1 MTDHKTGMLDDIGPD
16 DAPASAGVDTG
27 ADATPIDAGGQG
39 NAGPEAEARTE
50 GDGKPKPSE
59 ARPDGYVTK
68 GERDRIAAEL
78 QQERQQR
85 ALYEDRFNKVIE
97 RFFNQQEPKAG
108 DAAPEYDLGP
118 DPSEDPMGALEWA
131 REQRRAEIE
140 RQRQYEQQS
149 QKEQQAERQWQ
160 EAYTTVL
167 TQFETAKQ
175 AEPELQGLYDGLR
188 TSYAREFEAFGYPM
202 PQIIQLVQR
211 QEAQII
217 QWAHANRIPI
227 AQAIKGLAASRGV
240 QAAAPQ
246 QEGQGGQQQRDP
258 VTGQFQP
265 ADPDK
270 AARQRESQERNASL
284 SSAPGAPV
292 KKMTAKELA
301 AMPEDEMWRMFE
313 NVGRKSGSKQFDR
326 EMGFR

>member
-1 MTDHKTGMLDDIGPD
+1 MTDHKTGMLDDIGPEPAAQ
-16 DAPASAGVDTG
+16 APAAAAPQIESEGQE
-27 ADATPIDAGGQG
+27 ATL
-39 NAGPEAEARTE
+39 EAEARTE

-97 RFFNQQEPKAG
+97 RLFNQQEPKAG

-188 TSYAREFEAFGYPM
+188 TSYAREFG
-202 PQIIQLVQR
+202 
-211 QEAQII
+211 
-217 QWAHANRIPI
+217 
-227 AQAIKGLAASRGV
+227 AIDGVVAELCRPLFDCKGVARFKGGVSHSGFLLAGGWGDVLSGWCRLTLRLRG
-240 QAAAPQ
+240 
-246 QEGQGGQQQRDP
+246 
-258 VTGQFQP
+258 
-265 ADPDK
+265 
-270 AARQRESQERNASL
+270 AR
-284 SSAPGAPV
+284 
-292 KKMTAKELA
+292 
-301 AMPEDEMWRMFE
+301 
-313 NVGRKSGSKQFDR
+313 
-326 EMGFR
+326 

>member
-1 MTDHKTGMLDDIGPD
+1 MTDHKTGMLDDIGPEPEAQ
-16 DAPASAGVDTG
+16 APAAEAPQIESEGQE
-27 ADATPIDAGGQG
+27 ATL
-39 NAGPEAEARTE
+39 EAEARTE

-97 RFFNQQEPKAG
+97 RFFSQQEQKAD

-118 DPSEDPMGALEWA
+118 DPSVDPMGALEWA

-140 RQRQYEQQS
+140 RQREYQQ
-149 QKEQQAERQWQ
+149 QTQQQQEAHRQWQ
-160 EAYTTVL
+160 EAYTSVL
-167 TQFETAKQ
+167 TQFEEAKG

-188 TSYAREFEAFGYPM
+188 QSYAREYQAYGYPM
-202 PQIIQLVQR
+202 PQIVQLVER

-227 AQAIKGLAASRGV
+227 GQAIKSLAASRGV
-240 QAAAPQ
+240 QAQAPAPTEQ
-246 QEGQGGQQQRDP
+246 RPTPERDP
-258 VTGQFQP
+258 QTGQFQP